1 MSVQLELVWLYTRT
15 VSLSHTHAGS
25 QRQTDRRQQLNSM
38 VSTNYALET
47 NQLDQALDSKLWIP
61 LAFLAQ
67 GLASHYGQANWAES

>member
-25 QRQTDRRQQLNSM
+25 QTQTDRRQQLNSM

-47 NQLDQALDSKLWIP
+47 INWTRRWTLN
-61 LAFLAQ
+61 
-67 GLASHYGQANWAES
+67 YGSPWLFWLKV